1 MPGSKCQL
9 TYISVLISLLAMTG
23 GNQALAQPI
32 HIDARPI
39 PNFSASNPDRTLFG
53 KFEYQAGLVLT
64 SKSSDFGG
72 FSGMMAGSNNNIIQA
87 VSDQGWFLHATLER
101 SPSGKITG
109 VTNAALTPILDNNGH
124 RFNRKW
130 KRDAETI
137 TSYSAGTNQVAIGFE
152 NNVRIQIHGM
162 SNKRPGRA
170 LKTMSLQKL
179 GRNRNGNATLEALVS
194 APASNNSAAPE
205 FLAIFERKAK
215 HDPGIPGW
223 IMASGIA
230 LPFWIQEHDSFAI
243 TEANLLSNGD
253 LIILE
258 RRASIF
264 GGVQNRIRHIL
275 RSEIYAHNML
285 DGEVIF
291 TAGSD
296 NYTDNLEGMSTRIV
310 KPNRCETLLVSDDNY
325 SFLQNTILLQF
336 HWDCPTYKPASPVSF
351 MMQKLLPH
359 ARPN

>member
-1 MPGSKCQL
+1 MAGSKRPL
-9 TYISVLISLLAMTG
+9 TYIGVLVSLLTMTG
-23 GNQALAQPI
+23 GNLALAQPI
-32 HIDARPI
+32 HVDVRPI
-39 PNFSASNPDRTLFG
+39 HNFSASNPDKTLFG
-53 KFEYQAGLVLT
+53 KFEFQSGLILT
-64 SKSSDFGG
+64 SKNDNFGG
-72 FSGMMAGSNNNIIQA
+72 FSGLMADSNNNTIQA
-87 VSDQGWFLHATLER
+87 VSDQGWFLNATLKR
-101 SPSGKITG
+101 SASGQIIG
-109 VTNAALTPILDNNGH
+109 VTNAALTPILDHKGH

-137 TSYSAGTNQVAIGFE
+137 TKYSAGTNQIAIGFE
-152 NNVRIQIHGM
+152 NNVRIQIHGI
-162 SNKRPGRA
+162 SNNRPGRA
-170 LKTMSLQKL
+170 RKTISLRSL

-194 APASNNSAAPE
+194 TPASNSALPE
-205 FLAIFERKAK
+205 FIAIFERKAK

-223 IMASGIA
+223 ILASGIS
-230 LPFWIQEHDSFAI
+230 LPFWIREYDGFAI
-243 TEANLLSNGD
+243 TEANLLLNGD

-285 DGEVIF
+285 DGDVIF

-296 NYTDNLEGMSTRIV
+296 NYTDNLEGMSTRIIR
-310 KPNRCETLLVSDDNY
+310 PNRCETLLVSDDNY

-336 HWDCPTYKPASPVSF
+336 YWDCPTNKPASPVSF
-351 MMQKLLPH
+351 TMQKLLPH